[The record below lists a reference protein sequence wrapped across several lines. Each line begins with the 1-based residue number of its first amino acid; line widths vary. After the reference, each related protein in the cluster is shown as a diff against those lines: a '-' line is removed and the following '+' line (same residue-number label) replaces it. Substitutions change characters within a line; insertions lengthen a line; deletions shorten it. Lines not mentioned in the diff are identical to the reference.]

1 MSGDNRLPPPY
12 GTLIDRE
19 RPVDFSFEGA
29 PYSGLAG
36 DCIASALAANDH
48 WLLSR
53 SFKYRRPR
61 GVLTMAG
68 QDANTLVQIGAEP
81 DVLADRF
88 AITEGLA
95 VKGQNY
101 EGSLAFDK
109 GRWVELLASFMPV
122 GFYYKAFYK
131 PKGAWKFWEPI
142 IRRRA
147 GLGRVDPAAR
157 HGYYDKEYMFAD
169 VAVVGG
175 GPAGLSAA
183 LQAASGGAEVILIDE
198 GPRLGGSLGYAR
210 FDADGARGEALQHR
224 LARRVAAAPGIRV
237 LSEATCNGWFADNW
251 LAVIRGN
258 RLYKLRAKAVV
269 IATGSLEQPAVF
281 RNNDLPGI
289 MLGSAAQRLIHLYG
303 VRPGR
308 RAVVLTANADG

>member
-19 RPVDFSFEGA
+19 RPVEFRFEGE
-29 PYSGLAG
+29 PYTGLAG
-36 DCIASALAANDH
+36 DNIASALAANDV

-88 AITEGLA
+88 AITEGLS

-101 EGSLAFDK
+101 EGSLVFDK
-109 GRWVELLASFMPV
+109 GRWVEMLASFMPV

-147 GLGRVDPAAR
+147 RLGTIDPKA
-157 HGYYDKEYMFAD
+157 HHDYYDKEYLFAD
-169 VAVVGG
+169 AAVGG
-175 GPAGLSAA
+175 GGAA
-183 LQAASGGAEVILIDE
+183 LLAAALPAAAAGADVLIVDG
-198 GPRLGGSLGYAR
+198 GPRL
-210 FDADGARGEALQHR
+210 
-224 LARRVAAAPGIRV
+224 
-237 LSEATCNGWFADNW
+237 
-251 LAVIRGN
+251 
-258 RLYKLRAKAVV
+258 
-269 IATGSLEQPAVF
+269 
-281 RNNDLPGI
+281 
-289 MLGSAAQRLIHLYG
+289 
-303 VRPGR
+303 R
-308 RAVVLTANADG
+308 RAPLYPPL